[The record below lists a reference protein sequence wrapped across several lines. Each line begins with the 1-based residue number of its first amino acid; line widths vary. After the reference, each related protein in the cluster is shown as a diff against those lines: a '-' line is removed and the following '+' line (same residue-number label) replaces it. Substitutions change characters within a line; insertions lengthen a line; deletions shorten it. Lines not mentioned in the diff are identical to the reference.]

1 MSILN
6 TITKGKTPK
15 PPIILLYGQEGVGK
29 STFAAKAPGTIFV
42 PTEDGLN
49 EIDCQKFP
57 ISKTYGEFKE
67 KLLAI
72 RDEEHDFQTLA
83 IDSISAA
90 ERMLFRY
97 ICERYAVS
105 NILDAAGG
113 YGKGYKEYTEEWLN
127 IFELLSEIRNSRKM
141 SIILIGHCDVV
152 RVFSPRK
159 GQYDQFQPR
168 LYKKAMDILVESTD
182 GVSLTV
188 KVVGEFVVYGN
199 IVNVHLFA
207 QTATYIF
214 DSLIDYRKGLQAQ
227 EVHLYEACILDDTTL
242 VLRNEQLFAR
252 LFVLGD
258 ACWHVVGNRVA
269 ADNDSAGVNACVSHV
284 TFEHL
289 CILYS
294 IVHLLVG
301 RRLGLA
307 QLGHYGDCVLKVH
320 LQSVGQTVGNR
331 LT

>member
-57 ISKTYGEFKE
+57 ISKTYDEFKE

-152 RVFSPRK
+152 RVFSPRI

-182 GVSLTV
+182 GVFFATR
-188 KVVGEFVVYGN
+188 KVRVTKEDAGFKKTDVRTEAIGRDGGDRIIITDGGGIDGPQIAKRRFEGLPQELPLDWN
-199 IVNVHLFA
+199 SFIQA
-207 QTATYIF
+207 WQDTY
-214 DSLIDYRKGLQAQ
+214 K
-227 EVHLYEACILDDTTL
+227 
-242 VLRNEQLFAR
+242 
-252 LFVLGD
+252 
-258 ACWHVVGNRVA
+258 
-269 ADNDSAGVNACVSHV
+269 
-284 TFEHL
+284 
-289 CILYS
+289 
-294 IVHLLVG
+294 
-301 RRLGLA
+301 
-307 QLGHYGDCVLKVH
+307 
-320 LQSVGQTVGNR
+320 
-331 LT
+331 